1 MLPQINESSD
11 NFMQRVFLFHQRK
24 KDMFIAIGEKD
35 KI

>member
-11 NFMQRVFLFHQRK
+11 NFMQRVFHQRK